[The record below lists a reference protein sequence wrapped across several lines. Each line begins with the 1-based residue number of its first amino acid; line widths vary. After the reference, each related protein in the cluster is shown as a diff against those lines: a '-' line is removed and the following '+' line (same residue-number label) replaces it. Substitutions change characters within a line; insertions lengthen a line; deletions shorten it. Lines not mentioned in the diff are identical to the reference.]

1 MTVGV
6 NPDDR
11 QGPELSFG
19 SGFPRAPASTFGLH
33 GTRTAKESPNRSAA
47 RRVGRPGRGCRS
59 SHLPV
64 PRWAGRDRS
73 CGGHGWRLG
82 VRVPVGDQGGGGCT
96 VVAGAPPG
104 SGHRR
109 HSGDPRNVAGLDVGD
124 GNPPQ
129 GHARGC
135 RIRTD
140 RPRHRRCLC
149 GERSGEARRGRGASL
164 PRGTR
169 KRRTRR
175 GMPRA
180 RRLVVPQQPRHPGR
194 RPGRR
199 SCRAAAPPRL
209 DHAAHSR
216 GGCAAARAG
225 GGSLPARCARRRDTR
240 RGCRG
245 GRAARVHAPCPGC
258 GITAGKAEAE

>member
-1 MTVGV
+1 M
-6 NPDDR
+6 
-11 QGPELSFG
+11 
-19 SGFPRAPASTFGLH
+19 A
-33 GTRTAKESPNRSAA
+33 
-47 RRVGRPGRGCRS
+47 
-59 SHLPV
+59 V
-64 PRWAGRDRS
+64 PRWAGRGRPS
-73 CGGHGWRLG
+73 RGHGWRFG

-109 HSGDPRNVAGLDVGD
+109 RSGDPRNVAGLDVGG

-129 GHARGC
+129 GPKRDC

-140 RPRHRRCLC
+140 RPRHRRCVC

-164 PRGTR
+164 PCGTHG
-169 KRRTRR
+169 RRTRH
-175 GMPRA
+175 GMSRV
-180 RRLVVPQQPRHPGR
+180 RRLVVPQQPRHPGC

-209 DHAAHSR
+209 DHAAHGRSR
-216 GGCAAARAG
+216 RAAARAG
-225 GGSLPARCARRRDTR
+225 GGSLPARCARRRDAR

-245 GRAARVHAPCPGC
+245 GRGARVHAPYPGG
-258 GITAGKAEAE
+258 GITARKAEAE